1 MAKKISISTLEGTTF
16 KEVVRDMTAVEET
29 QVEQDIA
36 SEVSQRAILDQKA
49 TDKANGKQKLKDL
62 GLNDD
67 EIKALTGA

>member
-67 EIKALTGA
+67 EIK